1 MMEVASELLDSGI
14 VDGEYDDNVFMMNDF
29 SVINFEEHPRPV
41 FIPRLTEK
49 DAWSMPKRWEYQAT
63 ESTLFADKLI
73 EVQHMFVIGQFLQ
86 CRQHSDDIPY
96 EEYKMRV
103 SFDVVEQ
110 TEDGFFGS
118 SPFLRQTSQY
128 LRIGADDP
136 EIIVLR
142 GGYYAC
148 MHNKQNWIAF
158 NPALAFYLGWMPAD
172 NGSFAWNDA
181 NGNRMVE
188 SIYWKSGNVEYRHRS
203 NHETGDGWYVLASQ
217 SALEALKEVG
227 NLYSH
232 QHVSRGLEAVSFT
245 PISSEMKSF
254 II

>member
-1 MMEVASELLDSGI
+1 
-14 VDGEYDDNVFMMNDF
+14 
-29 SVINFEEHPRPV
+29 
-41 FIPRLTEK
+41 
-49 DAWSMPKRWEYQAT
+49 
-63 ESTLFADKLI
+63 
-73 EVQHMFVIGQFLQ
+73 
-86 CRQHSDDIPY
+86 
-96 EEYKMRV
+96 MRV

-254 II
+254 IQLMQSHDCGRDSASAYIP

>member
-1 MMEVASELLDSGI
+1 MPKMWEHQASESALL
-14 VDGEYDDNVFMMNDF
+14 V
-29 SVINFEEHPRPV
+29 
-41 FIPRLTEK
+41 
-49 DAWSMPKRWEYQAT
+49 
-63 ESTLFADKLI
+63 DKLI
-73 EVQHMFVIGQFLQ
+73 EVEHMFVIGQFLQ

-118 SPFLRQTSQY
+118 SPFQRQTSQY
-128 LRIGADDP
+128 LRIGADDL
-136 EIIVLR
+136 EIIVRR

-158 NPALAFYLGWMPAD
+158 NPALAFRLGWIPAD
-172 NGSFAWNDA
+172 DGRFAWNDA

-217 SALEALKEVG
+217 FALEALKEIG

-232 QHVSRGLEAVSFT
+232 QHVSRGLEAASFT
-245 PISSEMKSF
+245 PISSEAKSF